1 MMNMFINSISYS
13 VLQIRLVFITLSPK
27 VVYNDI
33 KLSEVKYNGLFIQN
47 FREGHKAQQQSNKAV
62 MMSS

>member
-1 MMNMFINSISYS
+1 MMNMLINSISYS

-47 FREGHKAQQQSNKAV
+47 FREGHKTQQQSNKAV

>member
-13 VLQIRLVFITLSPK
+13 VLQVRLVFITLSPK

-47 FREGHKAQQQSNKAV
+47 FREGHKTQQQSNKAV

>member
-1 MMNMFINSISYS
+1 MFINSISYS

-47 FREGHKAQQQSNKAV
+47 FREGHKTQQQSNKAV

>member
-1 MMNMFINSISYS
+1 MFINSISYS
-13 VLQIRLVFITLSPK
+13 VLQVRLVFITLSPK

-47 FREGHKAQQQSNKAV
+47 FREGHKTQQQSNKAV

>member
-1 MMNMFINSISYS
+1 MFINSTSYS

-47 FREGHKAQQQSNKAV
+47 FREGHKTQQQSNKAV

>member
-13 VLQIRLVFITLSPK
+13 ILQVRLVFITLSPK

-47 FREGHKAQQQSNKAV
+47 FREGHKTQQQSNKAV

>member
-1 MMNMFINSISYS
+1 MFINSISYS
-13 VLQIRLVFITLSPK
+13 VLQIRLVFITLSSK

-47 FREGHKAQQQSNKAV
+47 FREGHKTQQQSNKAV

>member
-33 KLSEVKYNGLFIQN
+33 ELSEVKYNGLFIQN
-47 FREGHKAQQQSNKAV
+47 FREGHKTQQQSNKAV

>member
-47 FREGHKAQQQSNKAV
+47 FREGHKTQQQSNKAV
-62 MMSS
+62 MISS

>member
-47 FREGHKAQQQSNKAV
+47 FREGHKTQQQSNKAV

>member
-1 MMNMFINSISYS
+1 MNMFINSTSYS

-47 FREGHKAQQQSNKAV
+47 FREGHKTQQQSNKAV

>member
-1 MMNMFINSISYS
+1 MMNMFINSTSYS

-47 FREGHKAQQQSNKAV
+47 FREGHKTQQQSNKAV

>member
-1 MMNMFINSISYS
+1 MFINSISYS
-13 VLQIRLVFITLSPK
+13 VLQTLLVFITLSPK

-47 FREGHKAQQQSNKAV
+47 FREGHKTQQQSNKAV